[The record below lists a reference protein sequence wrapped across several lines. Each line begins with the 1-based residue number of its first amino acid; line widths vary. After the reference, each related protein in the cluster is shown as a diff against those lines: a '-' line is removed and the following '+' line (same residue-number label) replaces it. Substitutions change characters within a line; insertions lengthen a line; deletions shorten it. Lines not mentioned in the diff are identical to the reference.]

1 MNRFPPALCC
11 EIIRFPRI
19 IISNFDISIY
29 NNDIK
34 LKSWIENQF
43 FFGKSNY
50 KYLKYAPFCDGE
62 SANLCIHLGKKRIN
76 QPDITSDLNLGE
88 EYLYNGIPINTHIL
102 DKYEL
107 TKKKFITIHRGI
119 DNDQIKE
126 STKLWP
132 QSHYNDLITKLKLSF
147 PDIKIVQLGVS
158 HERCESMQ
166 NIDINLIEKTTLPD
180 IAALLKNAWLHIDCE
195 GGLVHLRHALKGGK
209 SVVIFG
215 PTSPS
220 FFGYSEN
227 INIRSDLCKYPC
239 EWLTENWQKKCIRKS
254 NKHICMK
261 SINADIVMNKIL
273 EIFQPIG

>member
-1 MNRFPPALCC
+1 M
-11 EIIRFPRI
+11 
-19 IISNFDISIY
+19 
-29 NNDIK
+29 
-34 LKSWIENQF
+34 
-43 FFGKSNY
+43 
-50 KYLKYAPFCDGE
+50 
-62 SANLCIHLGKKRIN
+62 
-76 QPDITSDLNLGE
+76 
-88 EYLYNGIPINTHIL
+88 
-102 DKYEL
+102 
-107 TKKKFITIHRGI
+107 
-119 DNDQIKE
+119 
-126 STKLWP
+126 
-132 QSHYNDLITKLKLSF
+132 TKLKLSF